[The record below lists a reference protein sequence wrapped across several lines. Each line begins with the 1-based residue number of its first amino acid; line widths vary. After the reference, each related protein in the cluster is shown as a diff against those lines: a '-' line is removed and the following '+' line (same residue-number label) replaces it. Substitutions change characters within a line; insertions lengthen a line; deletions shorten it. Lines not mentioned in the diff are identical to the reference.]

1 MLLSSLIERNGNFCA
16 DSWLMSW
23 GMALEKDY
31 PLLHKDGHNVY
42 TPTLTGLDERSHL
55 AARDWIGHSCS

>member
-1 MLLSSLIERNGNFCA
+1 MLLSSLIEEMTTFCA

-23 GMALEKDY
+23 VMVLEKGY

-42 TPTLTGLDERSHL
+42 TPTLTGLDE
-55 AARDWIGHSCS
+55 

>member
-42 TPTLTGLDERSHL
+42 TPTLTGLDE
-55 AARDWIGHSCS
+55 